1 MSSDHPLPKPP
12 PDQYLDNSGSLT
24 GSQVFGIVMIGFFL
38 LLYINFIVQ
47 MYKASTPESR
57 QEFKERFTRRLT
69 LSAAT
74 GTQPKPTPRKRRAS
88 ALATAA
94 EQAEVGKQRAKD
106 ILDNMVPATQ
116 EVVSV
121 LHESTFVAID
131 IASSPPP
138 LETSRTVNSLASESV
153 DLADHGYAADAAP
166 HEHHAITADQINEL
180 DSILMMPS
188 TPRAD
193 NKGFDD
199 RSGSPFRL
207 RTPTEDSEQSLERST
222 HSVPSS
228 PSPPTLLTGEE
239 SITKGSHVG
248 GSAAVLSVPIL
259 EKPKVAPPIRSLQSQ
274 LHCSSMTQLTPD
286 MSTRFTTID
295 LISQSLTREN
305 VTTIGKDL
313 SLLLHLF
320 LCCPAHLGCL
330 FAARLLASPSASVLA
345 LFIKDCGLRDFEAAL
360 IGRALLRNKV
370 KFYVTGPASES

>member
-1 MSSDHPLPKPP
+1 LEVFCAHRVRGAPFFFVVSRMSSDHPLPKPP

-106 ILDNMVPATQ
+106 ILDNMVPANQ

-138 LETSRTVNSLASESV
+138 LETSRTVSNLATESV
-153 DLADHGYAADAAP
+153 DLADAAP

-193 NKGFDD
+193 IKGFDD

-207 RTPTEDSEQSLERST
+207 RAPTEDSEQSLERST

-305 VTTIGKDL
+305 VTTIGKDPR
-313 SLLLHLF
+313 F
-320 LCCPAHLGCL
+320 
-330 FAARLLASPSASVLA
+330 
-345 LFIKDCGLRDFEAAL
+345 FE
-360 IGRALLRNKV
+360 
-370 KFYVTGPASES
+370 